1 MADALILEFGADITQ
16 FKGNI
21 GQVIDGLKK
30 FREQAKTASVDE
42 LPALNKKIAEYVDGL
57 KRLKAVGV
65 PAADSVKK
73 LRDSASDARVA
84 LTNVSQVVQDLPFGF
99 IGIQNNIP
107 GVIQSFSNLTSNG
120 KGLVGGLK
128 AIYGAIKSP
137 AGILLGFSLL
147 TSVVTGL
154 ITKYGSLGNAFDE
167 IFGKATALT
176 RAQKEYNKALSE
188 SIGSSASEV
197 IEIDALVK
205 ILGDLSLPLK
215 ERYAAYVELNKIRP
229 AVVAGITEESL
240 AIGDYTKQLDINA
253 TAIKNLIFLEA
264 KKAALTAIINKNVAD
279 QTALELERPRL
290 INDILTAEKNLNKAK
305 VDGYDAQR
313 TFGPVISAEESALMS
328 AKNALAANI
337 KTGNDLIKVYKE
349 YGAALTPVITEI
361 ANVDGATK
369 SLTNSQDKAAK
380 AAAKAKKDAEDLAK
394 WEKIRLANLAL
405 IEKFTGKRIYEAVGQ
420 IQLTRDNVD
429 FGKLVTKDQ
438 PIQLFDIKSFQE
450 AYDNFAQGI
459 LDKTDSLKA
468 ILADK
473 IKNLNLPAPTL
484 PVLDKLSKAFFDSGL
499 SVDEYEKKL
508 EDTFNR
514 ISGFV
519 SNLLINPLEVYFT
532 DVLTKGENS
541 WKKFGQTILDVL
553 NKLIIKLAAA
563 AVVAG
568 ILAVLTG
575 GGSLA
580 GGAPGVGAAGAKG
593 AGSFGQ
599 IFGSLLGFNKASN
612 PSFGGVQGGGMG
624 MSGSV
629 NLTLRGTDLVGA
641 INRTNSQISRVG

>member
-1 MADALILEFGADITQ
+1 MADALILEFGADITK
-16 FKGNI
+16 FTGNI

-30 FREQAKTASVDE
+30 FRQEAKTASVDE
-42 LPALNKKIAEYVDGL
+42 LPALNKKIAEYADGL
-57 KRLKAVGV
+57 KRLKALGV
-65 PAADSVKK
+65 PAAEGIKK
-73 LRDSASDARVA
+73 IRDSASDARVA

-128 AIYGAIKSP
+128 AIYGAIKGP

-154 ITKYGSLGNAFDE
+154 ITKYGSLSNAFDE

-188 SIGSSASEV
+188 SVGSSASEV

-240 AIGDYTKQLDINA
+240 AIGDYTKQLEINA

-290 INDILTAEKNLNKAK
+290 IKDILTAEKNLNKAK

-313 TFGPVISAEESALMS
+313 TFGPVISAEESALIS

-369 SLTNSQDKAAK
+369 SLTDAQKKAAD
-380 AAAKAKKDAEDLAK
+380 AAKKAKKDADDAAK
-394 WEKIRLANLAL
+394 AEKDRLFNLAL
-405 IEKFTGKRIYEAVGQ
+405 IEKFTGKRQFNPIGQ
-420 IQLTRDNVD
+420 IQLTKDNVD
-429 FGKLVTKDQ
+429 FGKLITKDQ

-450 AYDNFAQGI
+450 AYDLFAQGI

-473 IKNLNLPAPTL
+473 IKNLNLPAPKL
-484 PVLDKLSKAFFDSGL
+484 PQLTALGQAFIDSGL
-499 SVDEYEKKL
+499 SLEAFEKKL
-508 EDTFNR
+508 EDSFNR
-514 ISGFV
+514 TYNFI
-519 SNLLINPLEVYFT
+519 SNLLINPLETLFT
-532 DVLTKGENS
+532 DVLTKGETS
-541 WKKFGQTILDVL
+541 WQKFGQTVLDVL

-568 ILAVLTG
+568 ILALLTG
-575 GGSLA
+575 GATTSAGS
-580 GGAPGVGAAGAKG
+580 GISGASN
-593 AGSFGQ
+593 AGSFSK
-599 IFGSLLGFNKASN
+599 IFGSLIGLNKSAN

-629 NLTLRGTDLVGA
+629 NLTLRGSDLVGA